1 MQRLFH
7 QKRIQLQISS
17 GTETAVVSKHPNGG
31 WIPHGAFLTP
41 SVHLGGLFSLHSPSA
56 PSLWASSPVRAVSR
70 LLAGRVLFL
79 EAQRLAES
87 HGMEVMIHTFR
98 RRGGVGELGQVVR
111 WHRERGAARQMSAG
125 GGLCSRGA
133 RREELQAPG
142 ESHQSHRSPLT
153 SGLGSWAP

>member
-17 GTETAVVSKHPNGG
+17 GTKTAVVSETPQWRAGSHTVLSLLQART
-31 WIPHGAFLTP
+31 WVDYFLCTP
-41 SVHLGGLFSLHSPSA
+41 PSA

-87 HGMEVMIHTFR
+87 RGVEVMIHTFR
-98 RRGGVGELGQVVR
+98 RRRGVGELGQVAR
-111 WHRERGAARQMSAG
+111 WHREHGAARQMSAG
-125 GGLCSRGA
+125 RGDV
-133 RREELQAPG
+133 LQRCQA
-142 ESHQSHRSPLT
+142 
-153 SGLGSWAP
+153 